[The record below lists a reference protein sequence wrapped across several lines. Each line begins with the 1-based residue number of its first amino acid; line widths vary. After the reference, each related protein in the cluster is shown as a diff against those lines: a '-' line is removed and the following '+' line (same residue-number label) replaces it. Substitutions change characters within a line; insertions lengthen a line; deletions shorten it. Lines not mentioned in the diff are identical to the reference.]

1 MVLSGRMSRISLSGV
16 LALFLICLFWMHG
29 AAPHAYSEADKR
41 DILKRADQ
49 ARGYSREGI
58 RWEVTVQSIENSRSR
73 YITYDVQARGFDFFA
88 EVAAPPRH
96 RGGKLLMVSG
106 NMWYHKPGLSKPFP
120 ISQRQRL
127 MGDAA
132 YGDIAATNYAGD
144 YDSTLT
150 GTEEIDGEECLVF
163 DLRASARD
171 TTYDRIVYWVS
182 KSRNVGV
189 KAEYYTIS
197 DKLIKSARMEYENVV
212 NDSQPFIS
220 RITIFDE
227 LMSDSRTTL
236 EFDSPSLE
244 RVEDHVFNVNL
255 MVR

>member
-58 RWEVTVQSIENSRSR
+58 RWEVTVQSVENSRSR

-132 YGDIAATNYAGD
+132 YGDIAATNYAGN
-144 YDSTLT
+144 YEASIA
-150 GTEEIDGEECLVF
+150 GTDKIKGEKCYIF
-163 DLRASARD
+163 DLKASTREA
-171 TTYDRIVYWVS
+171 TYDRIRYWVS
-182 KSRNVGV
+182 QERSIGL
-189 KAEYYTIS
+189 KAEYYTVS
-197 DKLIKSARMEYENVV
+197 DKIMKTAFMEYENHIADT
-212 NDSQPFIS
+212 NFFIS
-220 RITIFDE
+220 KITIYE
-227 LMSDSRTTL
+227 KIMSDTKTTL
-236 EFDSPSLE
+236 TFNNPLLE
-244 RVEDHVFNVNL
+244 KIPNHIFNVNL
-255 MVR
+255 MAR